1 MTSDLTN
8 QELKPCPFCG
18 NPPYSKR
25 WMERAKMAIRIWC
38 DECSVSPKVQG
49 TATNA
54 IEAWNYRYE
63 E

>member
-1 MTSDLTN
+1 MTEDN
-8 QELKPCPFCG
+8 QLIVLKPCPFCG

-25 WMERAKMAIRIWC
+25 WIQKALPAIKIWC

-49 TATNA
+49 TEDNA
-54 IEAWNYRYE
+54 VEAWNYRYE